1 MSQLTNALRH
11 ITKKASHPNA
21 LLYSAQLE
29 RAKQKYLVQGQLEGG
44 KEGAVA
50 LGAPEAAGWER
61 EGEIDELKIEEPG
74 NGTVSEGAVRE
85 GESKGVKRE
94 GGEAERVRVE
104 DENGGGKME

>member
-29 RAKQKYLVQGQLEGG
+29 RAKRKYLVQGQLEGG

-50 LGAPEAAGWER
+50 LGAPETDGRERELEKEDSRNGIGSEGAER
-61 EGEIDELKIEEPG
+61 EGGSK
-74 NGTVSEGAVRE
+74 AVN
-85 GESKGVKRE
+85 
-94 GGEAERVRVE
+94 GEAGEAGRWRDE

>member
-50 LGAPEAAGWER
+50 LGAPETDGRERELEKEDSRNGIGSEGAER
-61 EGEIDELKIEEPG
+61 EGGSK
-74 NGTVSEGAVRE
+74 AVN
-85 GESKGVKRE
+85 
-94 GGEAERVRVE
+94 GEAGEAGEAGRWRDE
-104 DENGGGKME
+104 DENGGGKMG

>member
-29 RAKQKYLVQGQLEGG
+29 RAKQKYLVQGQLGDG

-50 LGAPEAAGWER
+50 LGAPETDGRERALEKGDARNGIGSEGAGR
-61 EGEIDELKIEEPG
+61 EGEL
-74 NGTVSEGAVRE
+74 
-85 GESKGVKRE
+85 KGVKGD
-94 GGEAERVRVE
+94 GGEADRGRDE
-104 DENGGGKME
+104 DEIDGGKDGVNL